1 MRLNKKIYITL
12 VLLVLALVLVSWLY
26 KSGKLSKAPG
36 LHKPD
41 DHAKQEQSARPLWTC
56 PMHPFIIKDEPGS
69 CPICGM
75 ELVKKLNN
83 AQQNIAVSPEQ
94 QRQLEQLGQIA
105 ISPTQR
111 VMANV
116 AVQEASA
123 QAMTKEITAAGVVQ
137 YDQTRQAKVTAW
149 IAGRIDRLH
158 VAAVGAEVSK
168 DRPVAE
174 LYSPEL
180 VASQQ
185 EYLLALKSREQLKNS
200 PLPAISQNGEGL
212 VASARQ
218 RLSLYGVKEHQIREL
233 ERAGQPNIR
242 LPIYTPLSG
251 VVTEKLVQQGQY
263 VNVGDPLF
271 NIADLSRVWVELE
284 VYENELSN
292 LRVGQ
297 TVEISSPSMPG
308 KPMTGRVVMI
318 YPFLDPKTRT
328 VKARVELPNPGLKLK
343 PEMYVSVQ
351 LKVALGSAVVL
362 PVSAVIDS
370 GKQQVVW
377 VEREPGIFEP
387 RQVQL
392 GQRSGDKVQV
402 LSGIKPGEKVAV
414 SGAYL
419 IDSESQLRGGSQDHS
434 QHTGGAKPPAKGQQ
448 PSVPSGGH
456 EGHQAPAVPGKKPD
470 ALDMRDMRMD

>member
-1 MRLNKKIYITL
+1 MKLNKKISIPLTILTL
-12 VLLVLALVLVSWLY
+12 AVVVVSWLY

-41 DHAKQEQSARPLWTC
+41 DQAKQEQSASPLWTC
-56 PMHPFIIKDEPGS
+56 PMHPFIIKDRPGS

-75 ELVKKLNN
+75 DLIKKISD
-83 AQQNIAVSPEQ
+83 AQQNVASSPEQ

-105 ISPTQR
+105 LSPAQR

-116 AVQEASA
+116 AVQEAA
-123 QAMTKEITAAGVVQ
+123 VQALTKEITAVGVVQ
-137 YDQTRQAKVTAW
+137 YDQSRQAKVTAW

-158 VAAVGAEVSK
+158 VSTVGAAVNKE
-168 DRPVAE
+168 RPVAE

-185 EYLLALKSREQLKNS
+185 EYLLALKSRDQLKHS
-200 PLPAISQNGEGL
+200 ALPSIAQNGEGL

-218 RLSLYGVKEHQIREL
+218 RLMLYGVKEHQIREL
-233 ERAGQPNIR
+233 ERAGQPIIR

-251 VVTEKLVQQGQY
+251 VATEKLVQEGQY

-284 VYENELSN
+284 VYENELPN

-297 TVEISSPSMPG
+297 TVEISTAAVPG
-308 KPMTGRVVMI
+308 RPLQGRVALV

-328 VKARVELPNPGLKLK
+328 VRARVELSNPGLRLK
-343 PEMYVSVQ
+343 PDMYVNAL
-351 LKVALGSAVVL
+351 LKIELGSSVVL

-370 GKQQVVW
+370 GKRQMVW

-387 RQVQL
+387 RQVQV
-392 GQRSGDKVQV
+392 GQRSVDKLQI
-402 LSGIKPGEKVAV
+402 LSGVTAGEKVAV

-419 IDSESQLRGGSQDHS
+419 IDSESQLRGNSQDHS
-434 QHTGGAKPPAKGQQ
+434 QHTGTAGQ
-448 PSVPSGGH
+448 P
-456 EGHQAPAVPGKKPD
+456 APATGKKPD
-470 ALDMRDMRMD
+470 PLDMGDMQMK

>member
-1 MRLNKKIYITL
+1 MKLNKKIYIPLTILTL
-12 VLLVLALVLVSWLY
+12 AVVFVSWLA

-41 DHAKQEQSARPLWTC
+41 DQAKQEQGASPLWTC
-56 PMHPFIIKDEPGS
+56 PMHPFIIKDRPGS

-75 ELVKKLNN
+75 DLIKKLND
-83 AQQNIAVSPEQ
+83 AQQSVASNPEQ

-105 ISPTQR
+105 LSPTQR
-111 VMANV
+111 VLANV
-116 AVQEASA
+116 AVQEASSEA
-123 QAMTKEITAAGVVQ
+123 LTKEITATGVVQ
-137 YDQTRQAKVTAW
+137 YDQSRQAKVTAW
-149 IAGRIDRLH
+149 IAGRIDRLQ
-158 VAAVGAEVSK
+158 VAAVGAVVHK

-185 EYLLALKSREQLKNS
+185 EYLLAVKSREQLKNS
-200 PLPAISQNGEGL
+200 SLPAISQNGEGL

-218 RLSLYGVKEHQIREL
+218 RLMLYGVKEHQIREL
-233 ERAGQPNIR
+233 ERAGQPIIR

-284 VYENELSN
+284 VYENELPN

-297 TVEISSPSMPG
+297 AVELTSSAAPG
-308 KPMTGRVVMI
+308 RPLVGRVTLI

-328 VKARVELPNPGLKLK
+328 VRARVELPNPGLKLK
-343 PEMYVSVQ
+343 PEMYVNAL
-351 LKVALGSAVVL
+351 LKIGLGSTVVL

-370 GKQQVVW
+370 GKRQLVW
-377 VEREPGIFEP
+377 VEREPGVFEP
-387 RQVQL
+387 RPVQI
-392 GQRSGDKVQV
+392 GQRSGDKLQI

-434 QHTGGAKPPAKGQQ
+434 QHTGGTQPGQ
-448 PSVPSGGH
+448 SVP
-456 EGHQAPAVPGKKPD
+456 APDKKPD
-470 ALDMRDMRMD
+470 ALDMRDMKMN